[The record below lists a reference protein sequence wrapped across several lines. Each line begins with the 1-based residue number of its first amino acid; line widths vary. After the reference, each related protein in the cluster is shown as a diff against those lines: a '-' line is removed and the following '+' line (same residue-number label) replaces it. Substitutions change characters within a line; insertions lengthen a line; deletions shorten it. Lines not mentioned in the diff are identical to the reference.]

1 MGMTRRVLGYLDA
14 RFKLAPAGSWKVGGD
29 VDVLP
34 EPRADGISGYNMG
47 CRSLPNRVEHY
58 HTPRMLIMCTTLMA
72 TAAARGAR

>member
-1 MGMTRRVLGYLDA
+1 MTMA
-14 RFKLAPAGSWKVGGD
+14 CAPAVLCLRRGATRVFPPQVGGD

-34 EPRADGISGYNMG
+34 EPGADGISGYNMG

-72 TAAARGAR
+72 AAAAHGAR